1 MKALG
6 LTARDLFNSRNG
18 EKLKDSVGVVGIL
31 QGCGIEEKDDKKVC
45 VVKIDDTIYAGTSS
59 TIYEDCKMLIEN
71 FEEEIKEGS
80 LKVSIG
86 SKVSKGGRTFLN
98 INLEE

>member
-1 MKALG
+1 MKSLG

-18 EKLKDSVGVVGIL
+18 EKLKDSVGVVGTL
-31 QGCGIEEKDDKKVC
+31 LGCGIEERDDKKIC
-45 VVKIDDTIYAGTSS
+45 IVKIDDIIYAGTSS

-71 FEEEIKEGS
+71 FEEEIKERAV
-80 LKVSIG
+80 KVSIG
-86 SKVSKGGRTFLN
+86 SRVSKGGRTFLN

>member
-1 MKALG
+1 MKSLG

-45 VVKIDDTIYAGTSS
+45 IVKIDNTIYAGTSS

-71 FEEEIKEGS
+71 FEEEIKEGNI
-80 LKVSIG
+80 KVSIG
-86 SKVSKGGRTFLN
+86 SKVSKAGRTFLN

>member
-1 MKALG
+1 MKSLG

-18 EKLKDSVGVVGIL
+18 EKLKDSVGVVGTL
-31 QGCGIEEKDDKKVC
+31 LGCGIEERDDKKIC
-45 VVKIDDTIYAGTSS
+45 IVKIDDTIYAGTSS

-71 FEEEIKEGS
+71 FEEEIKERAV
-80 LKVSIG
+80 KVSIG
-86 SKVSKGGRTFLN
+86 SRVSKGGRTFLN